1 MSFEVYELG
10 DLCDIRSSK
19 RIYMKD
25 YVEDGIPFYRS
36 KEIIQKANQENIST
50 ELFISEQQFLSIK
63 ARYGVPIEGDILLT
77 SVGTLGIPYL
87 VDASDKFYFKDGNLT
102 WFSNFDKKL
111 NNKFLYYW
119 FTSNVGKSEIDRITI
134 GSTQKALTMVNLK
147 KIMIS
152 IPPLNIQNTIVH
164 TLESISRKLTNNLS
178 IIRNLEEVSQT
189 IFKRWFID
197 FEYPNEEG
205 QPYKSS
211 GAKMVDS
218 ELGEIP
224 EGWQLGTI
232 GDIGSIIG
240 GGTPSKKEESY
251 YTENGIS
258 WITPKDLS
266 NNKSKFIYR
275 GAIDITELG
284 LAKGSAK
291 LMPEGSV
298 LFSSR
303 APIGYIAFAGKE
315 VTTNQGFKSVVCDK
329 GYSNYFIYFV
339 LHQMLPTI
347 EANAGGSTFK
357 EISGQG
363 LKSIAIVLPPVNLVR
378 EYTNV
383 VKAFFEQI
391 KSTEFEN
398 FNLINI
404 RNSLLPKLLSGEIE
418 IPDESVVV

>member
-1 MSFEVYELG
+1 MSFKEIPLDELVDFYVDNRG
-10 DLCDIRSSK
+10 KSCPIVEKEEEFLPLIATNCITDRLYPEFLKVRSVNKDTYDNWFRSHPLPNDIIFVNKGTPGKIALVPEKVNFCIAQDMVALRIKPEFYTKYIFAVLKSSIVQK
-19 RIYMKD
+19 RIVNM
-25 YVEDGIPFYRS
+25 
-36 KEIIQKANQENIST
+36 Q
-50 ELFISEQQFLSIK
+50 
-63 ARYGVPIEGDILLT
+63 
-77 SVGTLGIPYL
+77 VGTLIPHFKKGDFKTLKLPIINDYKEQVKIGDL
-87 VDASDKFYFKDGNLT
+87 YFSLLEKIET
-102 WFSNFDKKL
+102 NF
-111 NNKFLYYW
+111 NII
-119 FTSNVGKSEIDRITI
+119 KS
-134 GSTQKALTMVNLK
+134 
-147 KIMIS
+147 
-152 IPPLNIQNTIVH
+152 
-164 TLESISRKLTNNLS
+164 
-178 IIRNLEEVSQT
+178 LEEISQT
-189 IFKRWFID
+189 LFKRWFID
-197 FEYPNEEG
+197 FNFPNEEG
-205 QPYKSS
+205 LPYNTS
-211 GAKMVDS
+211 GGKMVES

-232 GDIGSIIG
+232 GDMGSIIG
-240 GGTPSKKEESY
+240 GGTPSKKEKSY

-266 NNKSKFIYR
+266 NDKSKFIYR

-357 EISGQG
+357 EISSQG

-398 FNLINI
+398 VKLINI
-404 RNSLLPKLLSGEIE
+404 RDSLLPKLLSDEIE
-418 IPDESVVV
+418 IPDESVVG